1 MKRCHEEADPVTRI
15 EDPNLVSEVVEEV
28 EDEPSVVECQG
39 DVDESEEP
47 VGEPK
52 PEVEFRC
59 GKNDDPDVNVGN
71 ATSPVDEDSDRIEE
85 GFTYAEKFEIDWDAI
100 KQENEQK

>member
-71 ATSPVDEDSDRIEE
+71 ATSPVDEDSGRIEE
-85 GFTYAEKFEIDWDAI
+85 GLTYAEKFEIDWDAI

>member
-1 MKRCHEEADPVTRI
+1 MKRCHEEADSVTRI
-15 EDPNLVSEVVEEV
+15 EDPNLASEVVEEA
-28 EDEPSVVECQG
+28 EDETSVVECQG

-59 GKNDDPDVNVGN
+59 GKNDAPD
-71 ATSPVDEDSDRIEE
+71 E
-85 GFTYAEKFEIDWDAI
+85 
-100 KQENEQK
+100 QE